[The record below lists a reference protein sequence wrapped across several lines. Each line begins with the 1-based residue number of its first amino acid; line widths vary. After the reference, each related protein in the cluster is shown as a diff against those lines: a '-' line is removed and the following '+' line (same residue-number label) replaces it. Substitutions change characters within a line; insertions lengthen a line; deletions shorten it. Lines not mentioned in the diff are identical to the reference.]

1 MFFLQVEPSL
11 VILLTLRAC
20 SHVCGDS
27 NVSPSWP
34 VKTVRN
40 LVESRCQLDIRN
52 RKGSFTL
59 SGISLKIL
67 GGMPKVM
74 PDS

>member
-1 MFFLQVEPSL
+1 MSSF
-11 VILLTLRAC
+11 AN
-20 SHVCGDS
+20 VCGDS

-40 LVESRCQLDIRN
+40 LVESRCQLDIWSG
-52 RKGSFTL
+52 KGSFTL
-59 SGISLKIL
+59 SDSSVKIL
-67 GGMPKVM
+67 GDMPEVM